1 MILMISPIK
10 CITFIIFILVLQQ
23 VDGNFIGPKI
33 LGESTGLSGFWVIFS
48 ITIFGGLFGIL
59 GMVIGVP
66 FFAVV
71 YAMTRRVIDRMLRK
85 KMLSVSTSDY
95 MYLDHIDQNNENAF
109 IEKNNN
115 ELKRFFK
122 ISFGQKSDQIEK
134 EPKDNTKG
142 E

>member
-1 MILMISPIK
+1 
-10 CITFIIFILVLQQ
+10 
-23 VDGNFIGPKI
+23 
-33 LGESTGLSGFWVIFS
+33 
-48 ITIFGGLFGIL
+48 
-59 GMVIGVP
+59 MVIGVP

-109 IEKNNN
+109 VEKNNN